1 MQTSFKF
8 AALSDYQWQG
18 KIAVLRADF
27 NVPLDDD
34 NAVTDDTR
42 IRASLAT
49 LRRLIQQGAAVVCL
63 SHLGRPK
70 EGEVN
75 PNLSLKPIHQALL
88 KLLNQSQ
95 QGQPSIP
102 VSFKDTFPPQSEK
115 PAAGEIWLMENTRFN
130 DGEKQNSPAL
140 AKRYADLGDIFVM
153 DAFATAHRQEASTC
167 AIANIMPSCGGLL
180 LQSEILALTTAL
192 QNPAKPLVI
201 VVGGAKI
208 STKLSTLK
216 RLLPMCDTLIVGGGI
231 ANNFIKADSLH
242 IGASLIEPSLIEE
255 AKALLHQHK
264 TKIAAIDDVIVMDN
278 GDQTRTVSPKD
289 IKPAERIFDV
299 GEKTQ
304 KRNAAI
310 IANAGTIIWS
320 GPVGVFEKP
329 PFAGGTK
336 SLVQAIAASS
346 AYSLA
351 GGGDTLAAVAKFS
364 IGDIP
369 SGISHLST
377 GGGAFLQFLEDR
389 SLPALQALS
398 ADKFVDSPA

>member
-1 MQTSFKF
+1 MQKSFKF

-18 KIAVLRADF
+18 KIAVLRTDF

-34 NAVTDDTR
+34 NAITDDTR
-42 IRASLAT
+42 IRASLPT
-49 LRRLIQQGAAVVCL
+49 LRWLIQQGAAVVCL

-75 PNLSLKPIHQALL
+75 PNLSLRPIHQSLL

-95 QGQPSIP
+95 RPSIP
-102 VSFKDTFPPQSEK
+102 VSFKETFPPQSKK

-130 DGEKQNSPAL
+130 DGEKQNSPVL

-153 DAFATAHRQEASTC
+153 DAFATAHRQEASIC

-231 ANNFIKADSLH
+231 ANNFIKADSLP
-242 IGASLIEPSLIEE
+242 IGASLIEPSLIED
-255 AKALLHQHK
+255 AKVLLRQHK
-264 TKIAAIDDVIVMDN
+264 TKITAIDDVVVMDN
-278 GDQTRTVSPKD
+278 DGQTRTVSPKD
-289 IKPAERIFDV
+289 IRPAERIFDV

-336 SLVQAIAASS
+336 SLAQEIAASS

-351 GGGDTLAAVAKFS
+351 GGGDTLAAIAKFS
-364 IGDIP
+364 IGNIP
-369 SGISHLST
+369 NGISHLST
-377 GGGAFLQFLEDR
+377 GGGAFLQFLEGH
-389 SLPALQALS
+389 SLPALQALIT
-398 ADKFVDSPA
+398 DKFMNTLA

>member
-115 PAAGEIWLMENTRFN
+115 PAAGEIWLMENT
-130 DGEKQNSPAL
+130 
-140 AKRYADLGDIFVM
+140 
-153 DAFATAHRQEASTC
+153 
-167 AIANIMPSCGGLL
+167 AI
-180 LQSEILALTTAL
+180 
-192 QNPAKPLVI
+192 
-201 VVGGAKI
+201 
-208 STKLSTLK
+208 
-216 RLLPMCDTLIVGGGI
+216 
-231 ANNFIKADSLH
+231 
-242 IGASLIEPSLIEE
+242 
-255 AKALLHQHK
+255 
-264 TKIAAIDDVIVMDN
+264 
-278 GDQTRTVSPKD
+278 
-289 IKPAERIFDV
+289 
-299 GEKTQ
+299 
-304 KRNAAI
+304 
-310 IANAGTIIWS
+310 
-320 GPVGVFEKP
+320 
-329 PFAGGTK
+329 
-336 SLVQAIAASS
+336 
-346 AYSLA
+346 
-351 GGGDTLAAVAKFS
+351 
-364 IGDIP
+364 
-369 SGISHLST
+369 
-377 GGGAFLQFLEDR
+377 
-389 SLPALQALS
+389 
-398 ADKFVDSPA
+398 